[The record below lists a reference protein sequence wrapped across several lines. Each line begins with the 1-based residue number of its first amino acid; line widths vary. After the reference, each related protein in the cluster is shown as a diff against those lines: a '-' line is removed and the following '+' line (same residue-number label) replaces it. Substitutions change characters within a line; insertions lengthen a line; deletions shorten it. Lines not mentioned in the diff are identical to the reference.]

1 MKKIIISSFIFVMAF
16 TGVLYAND
24 IYITQVGDTL
34 DLDITQDGADNKVGT
49 STTDATLNGDG
60 MTFSITQ
67 TGSYNTIAAVI
78 KGSTYTGTWAF
89 TGSSNIVDMDCSSAA
104 AGSCDTVTLNITNT
118 GDSNSYEFD
127 IGEVGDADNSVI
139 NFTTTGDNSIIN
151 TTIDGQSAALTVV
164 MNNSA
169 SLATTSAASNEG
181 NAITTTQTGNGDSVG
196 HTIALDVT
204 GGGGT
209 IDITQSG
216 VNDNIVD
223 LTLDGDSFDVDIIQ
237 QD

>member
-127 IGEVGDADNSVI
+127 IG
-139 NFTTTGDNSIIN
+139 
-151 TTIDGQSAALTVV
+151 
-164 MNNSA
+164 
-169 SLATTSAASNEG
+169 
-181 NAITTTQTGNGDSVG
+181 
-196 HTIALDVT
+196 
-204 GGGGT
+204 
-209 IDITQSG
+209 
-216 VNDNIVD
+216 
-223 LTLDGDSFDVDIIQ
+223 
-237 QD
+237 